1 MLLNFI
7 TWNVD
12 PVIFHIGP
20 FSIGAFVL
28 PILIALLF
36 FVVLGYRYFTSKKKL
51 LKSDDLYFAYAAI
64 LYFILRGL
72 NILPEI
78 LNIDLAVRWYG
89 LLWAAG
95 IWFTLLI
102 VQRLF
107 KHENLPAAWLDQL
120 FLYAVVGA
128 IVGARLGHC
137 FFYEWKL
144 LSAPVTILGIT
155 FDYGNHYLSH
165 PWELLYIWRG
175 GLASHGGAIGILI
188 AMYFFNK
195 NVSKKGY
202 IWVFDRLVVG
212 VAICGACI
220 RLGNLMNSE
229 IYGSVTDLPWGFIF
243 VRSGETQPMHPTQ
256 IYEIIYCLITF
267 GIIWWMYWKKEA
279 YKKNGL
285 IFGVFLIG
293 IFGSRFVLEFIKNN
307 QEVFESN
314 LSLNMGQILSLPF
327 IIWGIWLIVRSS
339 KAIASNSK

>member
-12 PVIFHIGP
+12 PVFLHLGP
-20 FSIGAFVL
+20 LTI
-28 PILIALLF
+28 
-36 FVVLGYRYFTSKKKL
+36 
-51 LKSDDLYFAYAAI
+51 
-64 LYFILRGL
+64 
-72 NILPEI
+72 
-78 LNIDLAVRWYG
+78 RWYG
-89 LLWAAG
+89 ILWAAG
-95 IWFTLLI
+95 IWFTLMI

-107 KHENLPAAWLDQL
+107 KHENLPEAWLDKL
-120 FLYAVVGA
+120 FIYTVVGA
-128 IVGARLGHC
+128 ILGARLGHC
-137 FFYEWKL
+137 FFYEWQL
-144 LSAPVTILGIT
+144 LDKPVTILGIT
-155 FDYGNHYLSH
+155 FQYGNHYLSH

-195 NVSKKGY
+195 KVSKRGY
-202 IWVFDRLVVG
+202 VWIFDRLVIG

-229 IYGSVTDLPWGFIF
+229 IYGGVTTLPWGFIF
-243 VRSGETQPMHPTQ
+243 PRDFQNDGLPHHPTQ
-256 IYEIIYCLITF
+256 IYEMIYCLITF
-267 GIIWWMYWKKEA
+267 AILWWLYWKKEA

-293 IFGSRFVLEFIKNN
+293 IFGSRFGLEFIKNN

-327 IIWGIWLIVRSS
+327 IIWGIWLIVRSLKTS
-339 KAIASNSK
+339 VAKTS

>member
-1 MLLNFI
+1 MMLDFI

-12 PVIFHIGP
+12 PVLVHLGP
-20 FSIGAFVL
+20 L
-28 PILIALLF
+28 
-36 FVVLGYRYFTSKKKL
+36 
-51 LKSDDLYFAYAAI
+51 AI
-64 LYFILRGL
+64 
-72 NILPEI
+72 
-78 LNIDLAVRWYG
+78 RWYG

-107 KHENLPAAWLDQL
+107 KHEKLPEAWLDQL
-120 FLYAVVGA
+120 FLYTVVGA
-128 IVGARLGHC
+128 ILGARLGHC
-137 FFYEWKL
+137 FFYEWQL
-144 LSAPVTILGIT
+144 LKEPVTILGIT
-155 FDYGNHYLSH
+155 FEYGNHYLSH

-202 IWVFDRLVVG
+202 VWIFDRLVIG
-212 VAICGACI
+212 VAICGASI

-229 IYGSVTDLPWGFIF
+229 IYGSATSLPWGFIF

-256 IYEIIYCLITF
+256 IYEMIYCLITF
-267 GIIWWMYWKKEA
+267 AIVWWLYWKKEA

-293 IFGSRFVLEFIKNN
+293 IFGSRFALEFIKNN

-327 IIWGIWLIVRSS
+327 IIWGIWLIFRSLKTS
-339 KAIASNSK
+339 EVKAT

>member
-1 MLLNFI
+1 MMLDFI

-12 PVIFHIGP
+12 PVLLHLGP
-20 FSIGAFVL
+20 L
-28 PILIALLF
+28 
-36 FVVLGYRYFTSKKKL
+36 
-51 LKSDDLYFAYAAI
+51 AI
-64 LYFILRGL
+64 
-72 NILPEI
+72 
-78 LNIDLAVRWYG
+78 RWYG

-107 KHENLPAAWLDQL
+107 KHEHLPEAWLDKL
-120 FLYAVVGA
+120 FLYTVVGA
-128 IVGARLGHC
+128 ILGARLGHC
-137 FFYEWKL
+137 FFYEWQL
-144 LSAPVTILGIT
+144 LKEPVTILGIT
-155 FDYGNHYLSH
+155 FEYGNHYLSH

-202 IWVFDRLVVG
+202 VWIFDRLVIG

-229 IYGSVTDLPWGFIF
+229 IYGNATSMPWGFIF

-256 IYEIIYCLITF
+256 IYEMIYCLVTF
-267 GIIWWMYWKKEA
+267 AVVWWLYWKKEA

-293 IFGSRFVLEFIKNN
+293 IFGTRFALEFIKNN

-314 LSLNMGQILSLPF
+314 LSLNMGQMLSLPF
-327 IIWGIWLIVRSS
+327 IIWGIWLIVRSLKTPEI
-339 KAIASNSK
+339 KAT

>member
-12 PVIFHIGP
+12 PVLLHLGP
-20 FSIGAFVL
+20 LTI
-28 PILIALLF
+28 
-36 FVVLGYRYFTSKKKL
+36 
-51 LKSDDLYFAYAAI
+51 
-64 LYFILRGL
+64 
-72 NILPEI
+72 
-78 LNIDLAVRWYG
+78 RWYG

-102 VQRLF
+102 VQRLY
-107 KHENLPAAWLDQL
+107 KHENLPEAWLDKL
-120 FLYAVVGA
+120 FIYTVVGA
-128 IVGARLGHC
+128 ILGARLGHC
-137 FFYEWKL
+137 FFYEWQL
-144 LSAPVTILGIT
+144 LKVPVTILGIT
-155 FDYGNHYLSH
+155 FKYGNHYLSH

-188 AMYFFNK
+188 AMYFFNR

-202 IWVFDRLVVG
+202 VWIFDRLVIG

-229 IYGSVTDLPWGFIF
+229 IYGGVTSLPWGFIF
-243 VRSGETQPMHPTQ
+243 AKDFQNDGLPHHPTQ
-256 IYEIIYCLITF
+256 IYEMLYCLITF
-267 GIIWWMYWKKEA
+267 AVLWWMYWKKEA

-285 IFGVFLIG
+285 IFGIFLIG
-293 IFGSRFVLEFIKNN
+293 IFGSRFLLEFIKNN

-327 IIWGIWLIVRSS
+327 IVWGIWLIIR
-339 KAIASNSK
+339 SNSLFDGQIKNSH